1 VNDRL
6 ILILCKLIKKGRFS
20 GVMMQLF
27 SGLFQG
33 LPFVLQIQ
41 SFNLI
46 SGPRGFSQ
54 KFQAGLDTWIIIKTS
69 DIDDSSHFIPAIMLY
84 QLSKNHFQSY
94 TVKRIVGLL
103 VAHVPA

>member
-1 VNDRL
+1 MQ
-6 ILILCKLIKKGRFS
+6 ILP
-20 GVMMQLF
+20 
-27 SGLFQG
+27 GLFQG

-54 KFQAGLDTWIIIKTS
+54 KFQAGFDTWVIIKTS
-69 DIDDSSHFIPAIMLY
+69 DIDDSSHFFPAIMLC
-84 QLSKNHFQSY
+84 QLSKNHFQSN

-103 VAHVPA
+103 VAHAPPD

>member
-1 VNDRL
+1 
-6 ILILCKLIKKGRFS
+6 
-20 GVMMQLF
+20 MQLI

-54 KFQAGLDTWIIIKTS
+54 KLQAGLDTWVIIKTS

-84 QLSKNHFQSY
+84 QLSKNHFQSN

-103 VAHVPA
+103 VAHVSA